1 MPSWIS
7 VNARHVPT
15 LHCLN
20 CGHQLA
26 YCSSPRWYM
35 SMEKH
40 GGIILTGEAKELR
53 EKPAPVP
60 LFPPQIAHSVT
71 RAWTRASTV
80 KSLTAWA
87 MARPKVQTCTLGC
100 RLLISAALP
109 VILVENLRGFLQ
121 FFQVHS
127 TTAWPHSI
135 RVHFHVSF
143 DVVQPNLCNWRGVVT

>member
-1 MPSWIS
+1 MPSWLS

-15 LHCLN
+15 LHFPN

-26 YCSSPRWYM
+26 YCSSQRWYM

-53 EKPAPVP
+53 GKPVPVP

-80 KSLTAWA
+80 KSRPLTAWA
-87 MARPKVQTCTLGC
+87 MARPRYQLSWLKIFVVFFSSSRYTARPPGYTVFVFILTYHLMLCRQT
-100 RLLISAALP
+100 S
-109 VILVENLRGFLQ
+109 
-121 FFQVHS
+121 
-127 TTAWPHSI
+127 
-135 RVHFHVSF
+135 
-143 DVVQPNLCNWRGVVT
+143 VTEGASLHNTRRKPL